1 MVDLSQ
7 KPFYRAFYLPF
18 NRILLV
24 ITFNLIEHEE
34 MRFRN
39 YDNLRSFCQVAR
51 HDSFTAAA
59 EAISL
64 TKGAISHQVDRL
76 EAELGFTL
84 FRRAR
89 TGIELTPNGRKLLR
103 VAELAFDSVEQEIGH
118 LRRRD
123 QNSLTI
129 GMATYFASRWLS
141 PRLMRFITL
150 HPGIGLRI
158 QPLIG
163 VRDLRSSD
171 LDMAIRWGKGD
182 WQDRGMAIEPILQ
195 TPAMLT
201 ASAAAGRRI
210 EADGIAAAIQ
220 DLKLLHDAE
229 GSTAWQDWFNAAG
242 LEMRGGANDLLIPDP
257 NVRVQAVIDDQGVG
271 LYDALVDD
279 EVAAGKLYRY
289 EPVRLDDYGYYLV
302 YPEDAA
308 HESPMQEFRDWILGE
323 ARGD

>member
-1 MVDLSQ
+1 
-7 KPFYRAFYLPF
+7 
-18 NRILLV
+18 
-24 ITFNLIEHEE
+24 

-229 GSTAWQDWFNAAG
+229 GSTAWQDWFDAAG

>member
-1 MVDLSQ
+1 
-7 KPFYRAFYLPF
+7 
-18 NRILLV
+18 
-24 ITFNLIEHEE
+24 

-51 HDSFTAAA
+51 HGSFTAAA
-59 EAISL
+59 EALSL
-64 TKGAISHQVDRL
+64 TKGAVSHQVGRL
-76 EAELGFTL
+76 ESELGFAL

-89 TGIELTPNGRKLLR
+89 KGIELTPNGRKLWR

-123 QNSLTI
+123 QSNLTI

-150 HPGIGLRI
+150 HPEIGLRI

-201 ASAAAGRRI
+201 ASAATGRRI
-210 EADGIAAAIQ
+210 ESDGIAATI
-220 DLKLLHDAE
+220 DGLNLLHDAD
-229 GSTAWQDWFNAAG
+229 GSTAWQDWFDAAG

-271 LYDALVDD
+271 LYDSLVDD
-279 EVAAGKLYRY
+279 EVDAGKLYRY
-289 EPVRLDDYGYYLV
+289 QPVGLDAYGYYLV

-308 HESPMQEFRDWILGE
+308 QESPVREFRDWIRAE
-323 ARGD
+323 AGID

>member
-1 MVDLSQ
+1 
-7 KPFYRAFYLPF
+7 
-18 NRILLV
+18 
-24 ITFNLIEHEE
+24 

-51 HDSFTAAA
+51 HGSFTAAA

-76 EAELGFTL
+76 EAELGFAL

-229 GSTAWQDWFNAAG
+229 GSTAWQDWFDAAG

-257 NVRVQAVIDDQGVG
+257 NVRVQAVIDDQGIG

-289 EPVRLDDYGYYLV
+289 EPVPLDDYGYYLV